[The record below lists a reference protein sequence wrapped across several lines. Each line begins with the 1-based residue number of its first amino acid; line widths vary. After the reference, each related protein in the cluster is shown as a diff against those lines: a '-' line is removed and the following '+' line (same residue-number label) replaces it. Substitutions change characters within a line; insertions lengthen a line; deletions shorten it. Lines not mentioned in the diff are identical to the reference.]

1 MGVVRIVD
9 VPIFAAVVRI
19 GKDVARRFAAGGI
32 VVRGLVAA
40 GIVVRGI
47 VDREVDSAWVMP
59 IGLFVTERKIT
70 EAAFE

>member
-40 GIVVRGI
+40 MG
-47 VDREVDSAWVMP
+47 MP